1 MFPWSW
7 KCAFIDDH
15 WLFFISACFFAF
27 FSFIIVL
34 SEKKKIFFLS
44 SFSFSRLNEEQK
56 KKEQMKRK
64 KNDLRSLYVIKVTMQ
79 NVLKQRKRTN
89 QIFVESID
97 WKCQM
102 FISCTCIGY
111 LQIIVSDYEY
121 LLLWIYL
128 APCIKKITGAKTLFC
143 IYYNASCNANILQLA
158 NTEKII
164 KEKTRSILSLL
175 KM

>member
-1 MFPWSW
+1 
-7 KCAFIDDH
+7 
-15 WLFFISACFFAF
+15 
-27 FSFIIVL
+27 
-34 SEKKKIFFLS
+34 
-44 SFSFSRLNEEQK
+44 
-56 KKEQMKRK
+56 
-64 KNDLRSLYVIKVTMQ
+64 MQ
-79 NVLKQRKRTN
+79 NILKQDKRTN

-121 LLLWIYL
+121 LLLSIYL
-128 APCIKKITGAKTLFC
+128 APCIKKITGAKTLFL
-143 IYYNASCNANILQLA
+143 YYNASCNVNFLQLA
-158 NTEKII
+158 NTENVI